1 MADWQDRE
9 NGDAVLDG
17 WYAILV
23 FWGTPWE
30 EDTPDVLKFKDGAWV
45 EKLNGR
51 LCLPDFNYFQGPF
64 QSYTEAYNW
73 GHKHDPVTQF
83 FAERDAAELEGG
95 TTTTPTEL

>member
-1 MADWQDRE
+1 MDDWQDRE

-30 EDTPDVLKFKDGAWV
+30 EDTPDVLKFKDGVWV
-45 EKLNGR
+45 EQQHR
-51 LCLPDFNYFQGPF
+51 LPDFNYFQGPF
-64 QSYTEAYNW
+64 QSHKEAYDW

-83 FAERDAAELEGG
+83 FAERDAAAELDVN
-95 TTTTPTEL
+95 TTPTEL